1 MSWGNFRGKSVCID
15 IYLTYTSERRICH
28 FIITRI
34 WVSNSA
40 VMSAFFNKHICQ
52 ETWILKEKVTFQMQT
67 WLTVQKYTKRL
78 IFTSKYSH
86 IEDYRKWCKFHK
98 SFFFLIKCYGENGGA
113 VERARNWR
121 MLEFSG
127 LCHFYLN
134 IFFCMFISFVC
145 FSFLKN
151 KRKICLMKMQE
162 SHRT

>member
-98 SFFFLIKCYGENGGA
+98 SFFFSHK
-113 VERARNWR
+113 
-121 MLEFSG
+121 MLWGKWWSG
-127 LCHFYLN
+127 RKSEKLKDAWIFWFVSLLSQHIFLHVHFLCVLF
-134 IFFCMFISFVC
+134 
-145 FSFLKN
+145 FLK
-151 KRKICLMKMQE
+151 E
-162 SHRT
+162 